1 MEEEI
6 ENQYEDDDDESM
18 NASSEYLSTS
28 ADAAAFY
35 GYEDRVSTS
44 EIMDNFPEGPG
55 SPLPADRLARKQ
67 RHFGRRGGHC
77 HSSLLHSAVMAC
89 MSSPKDDEGK
99 PSLDSSSLMLTSS
112 SETSSPR
119 KRLRRTDRRK
129 PQVDEQVIA
138 GASVML
144 ANLTMSP
151 LDSTGH
157 SAHNNQHDRM
167 SGDFNRAPPV
177 RRVSRRKSYTSVASG
192 ASDYDDEEFFNLD
205 D

>member
-1 MEEEI
+1 MEPEFEI
-6 ENQYEDDDDESM
+6 QDEDDDESM
-18 NASSEYLSTS
+18 NASSEYLSTY
-28 ADAAAFY
+28 ADAAAYY
-35 GYEDRVSTS
+35 GYEDRVSTN

-99 PSLDSSSLMLTSS
+99 PSLDSSSIMLTSS
-112 SETSSPR
+112 SDTSSPR
-119 KRLRRTDRRK
+119 KRLRRTDRQRK
-129 PQVDEQVIA
+129 TQVDEQVIA

-144 ANLTMSP
+144 ASLSMAP
-151 LDSTGH
+151 LDSSGN
-157 SAHNNQHDRM
+157 SAHNSQHDRM